1 MARATMGRRAMM
13 GRNRSWPAALLVL
26 VLAAVA
32 GIGPARADDPAF
44 FAFSAAWYDV
54 YHQDDSA
61 IEARIE
67 YRSDRKFWI
76 FKPFGGL
83 MATSDLAAYG
93 FVGALVD
100 VYFGR
105 RLVLTPS
112 FAAGLYHDGDGTDLG
127 FPVQFRSQLEIA
139 YRFDDRSRLGLSY
152 NHLSNAGLDDR
163 NPGVESLA
171 ITYSIPTTDFF
182 RLAD

>member
-83 MATSDLAAYG
+83 MATSDFAAYG
-93 FVGALVD
+93 FAGVLVD

-171 ITYSIPTTDFF
+171 ITYSIPITDFF